1 MEVLEPIPALTKN
14 KLTVNKNCDI
24 YTICFTGNNKTEL
37 VKLGHLYDHEFDK
50 IYEAYDPV
58 TKKKTY
64 DDEHSFIYVDMA
76 MFLIKTNDIINQ
88 GE

>member
-1 MEVLEPIPALTKN
+1 VQILERIPTPKLN
-14 KLTVNKNCDI
+14 KLTVKKGCDI
-24 YTICFTGNNKTEL
+24 YTVCFTGKNKTEL
-37 VKLGHLYDHEFDK
+37 VKIGQIYDHEINK
-50 IYEAYDPV
+50 IHEAYDPL

-76 MFLIKTNDIINQ
+76 MFVIKTNDIINQ